1 MRFNPEQVLSLA
13 NMANDRD
20 WSVVRDALAAELM
33 ETTERLLKATDPVSI
48 YREQGRAEVLRTIL
62 ESAEAAKGNARKAQE
77 QQHAKA
83 RSAAG
88 NLGTWTA

>member
-1 MRFNPEQVLSLA
+1 MRFNPDQVLALA
-13 NMANDRD
+13 NLANDRN
-20 WSVVRDALAAELM
+20 WSVVRDALAEEL
-33 ETTERLLKATDPVSI
+33 TGATERLLKATDPVSI

-62 ESAEAAKGNARKAQE
+62 DSAQSAKENASRAQE

-88 NLGTWTA
+88 HPGTWTG